1 MIDKKHIQELE
12 KVAAEIY
19 DLAAEKI
26 SAYINE
32 TYGNNTDDTEV
43 QQLQDFLI
51 IADEVSAYLMG
62 NAMALAEPEF
72 DEGNIAELNSHIAQ
86 VTDYVRREQIEQKRP
101 LN

>member
-72 DEGNIAELNSHIAQ
+72 DEGNINELNSHIAQ
-86 VTDYVRREQIEQKRP
+86 VTDYVRKEQIEKQRP
-101 LN
+101 IN